1 VACSAACVGVNT
13 PSQITHLRL
22 IKLLTGEDSVAARQL
37 YAEQF
42 NFLPQA
48 KVWLRTNNRPEIRG
62 TDNAIWRRVVALP
75 FGQIVPTE
83 KRDRFLREKLNA
95 ELAGI
100 FAWMVAGYLDYARNG
115 LVLAPVVQKA
125 IEEYRKEQDI
135 YERFFEAECEFGP
148 DYSIGREALYLAFR
162 GWCENPVNRVYVIP
176 DIKRF
181 KSELQAPRFR
191 DRIAEKQKR
200 VDTKQEWRWV
210 GVDTKWNINW
220 REKEKRKTQQG

>member
-1 VACSAACVGVNT
+1 MNT

-95 ELAGI
+95 ELDSLRQQNLPA
-100 FAWMVAGYLDYARNG
+100 
-115 LVLAPVVQKA
+115 
-125 IEEYRKEQDI
+125 
-135 YERFFEAECEFGP
+135 
-148 DYSIGREALYLAFR
+148 
-162 GWCENPVNRVYVIP
+162 
-176 DIKRF
+176 
-181 KSELQAPRFR
+181 SESL
-191 DRIAEKQKR
+191 
-200 VDTKQEWRWV
+200 
-210 GVDTKWNINW
+210 N
-220 REKEKRKTQQG
+220 EKESQCLEVSALRARELGLPR